1 MMGGMMDY
9 SSMMWM
15 CVMMIFASLAFV
27 IVLGITVYLV
37 VRLLM
42 RKSRVEDRP
51 LMILKE
57 RFVKGEITEDEF
69 KEKIRLLEGAIR

>member
-1 MMGGMMDY
+1 MMGGMMEY

-15 CVMMIFASLAFV
+15 CVMMIFAGFV
-27 IVLGITVYLV
+27 FVVVLGITVYWV
-37 VRLLM
+37 IRLLM

-57 RFVKGEITEDEF
+57 RFARGEITEDEY
-69 KEKIRLLEGAIR
+69 KERRIALNER